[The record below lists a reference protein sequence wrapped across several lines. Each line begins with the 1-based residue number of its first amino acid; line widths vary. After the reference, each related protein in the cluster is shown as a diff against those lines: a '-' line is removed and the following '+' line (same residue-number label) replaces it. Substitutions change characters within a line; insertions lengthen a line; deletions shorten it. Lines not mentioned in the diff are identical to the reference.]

1 MEQSR
6 IGETVKANN
15 GQMMT
20 IIAYRN
26 YADIDVQFEDG
37 NIVKNREY
45 GKFKKGQIRNLNVH
59 IGETSIST
67 KGQKMTVIG
76 WNNSNHIDV
85 KFEDG
90 TIVKNTFYQSFKNGQ
105 ITNPNFIAR
114 VGEEKISKTG
124 EKMTIIAYRST
135 YDIDV
140 QFEDGTI
147 ISNRLYSEFKKDKIK
162 NPNFYRNSKI
172 GEEIINK
179 QGLKMK
185 IIDCESSA
193 KITVQFEDGTIVG
206 NRSYYGFKHGT
217 IEHPNFLFNNRNGM
231 EVIANNGQKMRIIEY
246 RKAEDIDVQ
255 FEDGTI
261 VKNRKFKEFE
271 KGKILNPNYNHYKEI
286 IGKKY
291 KLKDSEEEF
300 EIIDYKSASNVTIKF
315 ANGFTRVTNMISI
328 KYGIAHA
335 KPNLHLVIGEKSII
349 NGKPY
354 YICSCKNCQM
364 EALLSVE
371 EINNHKCI

>member
-1 MEQSR
+1 
-6 IGETVKANN
+6 
-15 GQMMT
+15 MT

-37 NIVKNREY
+37 TIVKNREY
-45 GKFKKGQIRNLNVH
+45 AKFKIGQIRNLNVH
-59 IGETSIST
+59 IGETNVSK
-67 KGQKMTVIG
+67 KGQKMTIIG
-76 WNNSNHIDV
+76 WSNCNHIDI

-90 TIVKNTFYQSFKNGQ
+90 TIVKDKTYQQFKNGQ

-124 EKMTIIAYRST
+124 EKMTIIAYRGT

-147 ISNRLYSEFKKDKIK
+147 ISNRLYSEFKKDRIK
-162 NPNFYRNSKI
+162 NPNFYKNSKI
-172 GEEIINK
+172 GEETFNK

-193 KITVQFEDGTIVG
+193 NITVQFEDGTIVG
-206 NRSYYGFKHGT
+206 NRTYYGFKRGT
-217 IEHPNFLFNNRNGM
+217 IEHPNFLFNNRSGM
-231 EVIANNGQKMRIIEY
+231 EIVANNGQKIRIIEY
-246 RKAEDIDVQ
+246 RKAEDIDIQ

-261 VKNRKFKEFE
+261 LKNRKFKEFK
-271 KGKILNPNYNHYKEI
+271 KGKILNPNYNPYKEV

-315 ANGFTRVTNMISI
+315 ANGFTKVTNMISI

-354 YICSCKNCQM
+354 YICSCKKCQM
-364 EALLSVE
+364 EALLSVD